1 MKRCLLLTVLAIFA
15 LPVVAQ
21 TRLAKTW
28 LSPNGEK
35 AYRTLLV
42 STQFTVG
49 PAGYAGFSN
58 EETALHTLLR
68 EQNAEQACV
77 NLINNANHEG
87 GLYGLLGLR
96 LLNADA
102 FKRQI
107 ERYHLR
113 QPPPERVVAGIKA
126 AEGKIISM
134 RGCFFLRIDWS
145 ETLSQLEAGAF
156 DKEFQMDGKPP
167 IL

>member
-21 TRLAKTW
+21 TRLANTW

-58 EETALHTLLR
+58 EEDALHTLLR

-77 NLINNANHEG
+77 SLVNSANHEG

-96 LLNADA
+96 LLNEDA

-107 ERYHLR
+107 EKYRMR
-113 QPPPERVVAGIKA
+113 QPPADRMVSGMKVS
-126 AEGKIISM
+126 EGKIISM
-134 RGCFFLRIDWS
+134 RGCFIFRVDWS
-145 ETLSQLEAGAF
+145 EALTQLEAGAF
-156 DKEFQMDGKPP
+156 DKEFQLDGKPR
-167 IL
+167 